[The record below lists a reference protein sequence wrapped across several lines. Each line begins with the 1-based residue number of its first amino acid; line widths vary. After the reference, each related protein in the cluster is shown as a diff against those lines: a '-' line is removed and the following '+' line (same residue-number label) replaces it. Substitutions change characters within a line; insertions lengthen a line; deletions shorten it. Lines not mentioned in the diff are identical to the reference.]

1 MINAI
6 LRFTPIRM
14 VSGQRE
20 PVTLNVYLVNKF
32 SEPVLVSVI
41 ARVPASLGF
50 DKAGIVSEKRE
61 RVGFIEPGEE
71 KLVSFPIYGKFGT
84 RPGKYPIQVKVLLH
98 EDRYD
103 KIKNEYKFSTELKV
117 IER

>member
-1 MINAI
+1 MINTI

-20 PVTLNVYLVNKF
+20 PVNLNIYLINKF

-41 ARVPASLGF
+41 AKVPASFGF

-61 RVGFIEPGEE
+61 RLGVIEPGEE
-71 KLVSFPIYGKFGT
+71 KVVNFPIYGKFGT

-98 EDRYD
+98 EKRYD
-103 KIKNEYKFSTELKV
+103 KIKDEYKFSTELRV

>member
-14 VSGQRE
+14 ISGQRE
-20 PVTLNVYLVNKF
+20 PVNLNIYLINKF

-41 ARVPASLGF
+41 AKVPASFGF
-50 DKAGIVSEKRE
+50 DKAIIVSEKRE
-61 RVGFIEPGEE
+61 RIGLIEPGEE
-71 KLVSFPIYGKFGT
+71 KIVNFPIYGKFGT
-84 RPGKYPIQVKVLLH
+84 RPGKYPVQVRILIH
-98 EDRYD
+98 GERYD
-103 KIKNEYKFSTELKV
+103 KIRDEYKFSTELKV